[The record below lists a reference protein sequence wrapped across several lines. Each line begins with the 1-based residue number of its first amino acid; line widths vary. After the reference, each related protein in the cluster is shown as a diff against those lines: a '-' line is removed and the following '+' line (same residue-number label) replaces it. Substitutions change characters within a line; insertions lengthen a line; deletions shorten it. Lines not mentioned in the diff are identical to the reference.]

1 MVYSAHRLQP
11 QSSVLLQQSTSILTG
26 MGRNSRLLYHK
37 PDKNAIVT
45 IAISNILRSQEISP
59 LFHFTDGAPVEP
71 CPAILKSLERGNA
84 PHFLSGNDRTTA
96 SKEKLWFIHPQTKK
110 ELEAL
115 LRILNDHGE
124 EKLLHYIKY
133 RYLKGETRKIRY

>member
-1 MVYSAHRLQP
+1 
-11 QSSVLLQQSTSILTG
+11 

-71 CPAILKSLERGNA
+71 CPAILESLERGNA

-96 SKEKLWFIHPQTKK
+96 GSANIGIRRYRKSRQEKNRQAAAHATACLFKK
-110 ELEAL
+110 INYLAHLREREREA
-115 LRILNDHGE
+115 GGAACSFFPFPVTE
-124 EKLLHYIKY
+124 
-133 RYLKGETRKIRY
+133 

>member
-1 MVYSAHRLQP
+1 
-11 QSSVLLQQSTSILTG
+11 

-71 CPAILKSLERGNA
+71 CPAILESLERGNA

-96 SKEKLWFIHPQTKK
+96 GSANIGIRRYRKSRQEKNRQAAAHATACLFKK
-110 ELEAL
+110 S
-115 LRILNDHGE
+115 I
-124 EKLLHYIKY
+124 
-133 RYLKGETRKIRY
+133 T

>member
-1 MVYSAHRLQP
+1 
-11 QSSVLLQQSTSILTG
+11 
-26 MGRNSRLLYHK
+26 MGRNFRLLYHK

-71 CPAILKSLERGNA
+71 CPAILESLERGNA

-96 SKEKLWFIHPQTKK
+96 GSANIGIVGTENKAGKEQAGSGSRHCLPVQKNQLLSAS
-110 ELEAL
+110 EREREA
-115 LRILNDHGE
+115 GGAAYSFFPFPVTE
-124 EKLLHYIKY
+124 
-133 RYLKGETRKIRY
+133 

>member
-1 MVYSAHRLQP
+1 
-11 QSSVLLQQSTSILTG
+11 

-71 CPAILKSLERGNA
+71 CPAILESLERGNA

-96 SKEKLWFIHPQTKK
+96 GSANIGIVGTENQDRKRTGRQAAAHATACLFKK
-110 ELEAL
+110 
-115 LRILNDHGE
+115 IN
-124 EKLLHYIKY
+124 
-133 RYLKGETRKIRY
+133 YLAHL